1 MASQPNVFLTAEEY
15 LDLEEKAEY
24 KSEYMDGERLA
35 MAGAS
40 PEHDT
45 IVVNL
50 VVSIGHQLKGS
61 PCKVH
66 SSDMR
71 VAVSSANAYTYPD
84 VSICC
89 EDARYVRRGSGNLLN
104 PVVIIEV
111 LSPSTELYDRRKKFR
126 MYKEIPSLKEYVLV
140 SQDEVLVE
148 RFARQPNAGPEGG
161 LRHDG
166 AESRGRLRLN
176 GADWLYSSLSS
187 LDDSLKLHSVHVTLT
202 LRDVYDRIFP
212 SVEQASSSQSS

>member
-24 KSEYMDGERLA
+24 KSEYLDGELLA

-45 IVVNL
+45 IAVNL
-50 VVSIGHQLKGS
+50 IATLHSQLKGT
-61 PCKVH
+61 PCKAH

-84 VSICC
+84 ISICC
-89 EDARYVRRGSGNLLN
+89 KDASYARRGTANLLN

-111 LSPSTELYDRRKKFR
+111 LSPSTEIYDRRKKFR
-126 MYKEIPSLKEYVLV
+126 KYKQIPSLMEYVLV

-148 RFARQPNAGPEGG
+148 RYVRQPNAEAGGG
-161 LRHDG
+161 LRPDG
-166 AESRGRLRLN
+166 G
-176 GADWLYSSLSS
+176 DWLYSSVSS
-187 LDDSLKLHSVHVTLT
+187 LDDSLILT
-202 LRDVYDRIFP
+202 AGPAALKLRDVYDRVFP
-212 SVEQASSSQSS
+212 PAEETGAPESI

>member
-1 MASQPNVFLTAEEY
+1 M
-15 LDLEEKAEY
+15 
-24 KSEYMDGERLA
+24 
-35 MAGAS
+35 
-40 PEHDT
+40 
-45 IVVNL
+45 
-50 VVSIGHQLKGS
+50 
-61 PCKVH
+61 
-66 SSDMR
+66 
-71 VAVSSANAYTYPD
+71 
-84 VSICC
+84 
-89 EDARYVRRGSGNLLN
+89 RRGSGNLLN

-140 SQDEVLVE
+140 SQDELLVE

-166 AESRGRLRLN
+166 AESRGGLRLNGAESRGGLRLN

>member
-24 KSEYMDGERLA
+24 KSEYMDGEMLA
-35 MAGAS
+35 MAGAT

-45 IVVNL
+45 IAANVVIYL
-50 VVSIGHQLKGS
+50 GTQLKGT

-66 SSDMR
+66 TSDMR
-71 VAVSSANAYTYPD
+71 VALSPGNAYLYPD

-89 EDARYVRRGSGNLLN
+89 KDAQYIRGGTASLLN

-111 LSPSTELYDRRKKFR
+111 LSPSTEIYDRRKKFSK
-126 MYKEIPSLKEYVLV
+126 YKGIASLKEYVLV

-148 RFARQPNAGPEGG
+148 RYARQPNG
-161 LRHDG
+161 
-166 AESRGRLRLN
+166 
-176 GADWLYSSLSS
+176 DWMYSSLSS
-187 LDDSLKLHSVHVTLT
+187 LDDSLKLTAVPAVLK
-202 LRDVYDRIFP
+202 LGDVYDRVFP
-212 SVEQASSSQSS
+212 AAEESGSPASS